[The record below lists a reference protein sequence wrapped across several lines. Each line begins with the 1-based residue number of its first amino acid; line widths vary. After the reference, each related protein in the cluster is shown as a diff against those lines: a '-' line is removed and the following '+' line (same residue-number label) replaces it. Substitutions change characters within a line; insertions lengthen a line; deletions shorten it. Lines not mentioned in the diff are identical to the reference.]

1 MALYQN
7 RNASTLQGWQ
17 QSLSFFLYLA
27 KVVMT
32 LGSRNAL
39 LCTYLER

>member
-7 RNASTLQGWQ
+7 GNASTLQGWQ
-17 QSLSFFLYLA
+17 RSLSFFLYLA

-39 LCTYLER
+39 LCTYP